1 MRRYAEFLLFLT
13 TFIWAS
19 TFVATKIALV
29 DVSPLFFILLRFAIA
44 SAISFSIWH
53 REIVRLDLPTFKKGT
68 ILSLLLGSGFILQVY
83 GLEYTTA
90 SKSAFVTGM
99 LVVFTPIAQV
109 LIERR
114 APKAGNL
121 VGVALVTFGLWLLT
135 SPKGSSFNVGD
146 ALTLGAAVSYAL
158 YIVYLDVFTRQHS
171 VVQLFFLQLF
181 LILVLTIPAT
191 FLFES
196 VVFQPTT
203 TAVVVI
209 LYLVV
214 FATVISAF
222 IQTKYQKE
230 SSPTRAAVIFSLE
243 PVIAAVMAYLIL
255 QERMPFTAVVGGGII
270 VAGILVSQ
278 LSESLK
284 KIWVWIGL
292 QAEEVD

>member
-53 REIVRLDLPTFKKGT
+53 REIVRLDLPTFKKGA
-68 ILSLLLGSGFILQVY
+68 ILSLFLGSGFILQVY
-83 GLEYTTA
+83 GLQYTTA

-121 VGVALVTFGLWLLT
+121 IGVALVTFGLWLLT
-135 SPKGSSFNVGD
+135 SPKGSSFNTGD
-146 ALTLGAAVSYAL
+146 ALTLGAAVCYAL
-158 YIVYLDVFTRQHS
+158 YIVYLDIFTKQHS

-191 FLFES
+191 FLFER
-196 VVFQPTT
+196 VVFQPTM
-203 TAVVVI
+203 TAVLVI
-209 LYLVV
+209 LYLAV

-243 PVIAAVMAYLIL
+243 PVIAAFMAYLIL
-255 QERMPFTAVVGGGII
+255 EERMAFTAVVGGGII
-270 VAGILVSQ
+270 VAGILISQ

-284 KIWVWIGL
+284 KIWAWMGL
-292 QAEEVD
+292 QAEEVE